1 MPRKPQQQRAKAT
14 VDALVE
20 AGFICV
26 ARHGVHATTTT
37 HIAEIAGIGVG
48 SLYEYFGNKEEIFA
62 AMHAR
67 FIADIVAVLQ
77 PMGAVIVRQ
86 DIPTAIR
93 TLLGALGDF
102 LRANDGRYLRYGR
115 SMLTVELRI
124 ALDPVTR
131 ALQELIMQYLMHH
144 PELVQVPRLA
154 AMSYIFIHG
163 GTFSVLRHLT
173 EENPALDFDEL
184 VDGLASMV
192 SNYAAF
198 ELQLLAAAPR
208 AAP

>member
-14 VDALVE
+14 VDAIIE
-20 AGFICV
+20 AGFICI
-26 ARHGVHATTTT
+26 ARHGANGTTTT
-37 HIAEIAGIGVG
+37 HIADIAGIGVG
-48 SLYEYFGNKEEIFA
+48 SLYEYFANKDAVFD

-77 PMGAVIVRQ
+77 PMGPVIVRQ
-86 DIPTAIR
+86 DIPTAIK

-124 ALDPVTR
+124 ALEPVTR
-131 ALQELIMQYLMHH
+131 ALQELIMQYLLHH

-173 EENPALDFDEL
+173 EENPAISFDEL

-192 SNYAAF
+192 SHYAER
-198 ELQLLAAAPR
+198 ELQLAAASR